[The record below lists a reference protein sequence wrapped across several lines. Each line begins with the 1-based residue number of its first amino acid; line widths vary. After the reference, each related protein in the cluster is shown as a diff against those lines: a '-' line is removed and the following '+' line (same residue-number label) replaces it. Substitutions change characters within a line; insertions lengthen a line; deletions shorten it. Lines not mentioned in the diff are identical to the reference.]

1 MTGVR
6 PSTRTYNAILAG
18 HSKFGRSDEISTIL
32 AEMAKDEVPKDSYTY
47 SLLVRAY
54 ASAADMRK
62 AFGTRHTAHSTP
74 RVGCPSPPTANHVRF
89 SLLSARR

>member
-1 MTGVR
+1 VVAGGVNVIVTGVR

-62 AFGTRHTAHSTP
+62 AFGTRHAHSTP
-74 RVGCPSPPTANHVRF
+74 CWLPLPPNGQ
-89 SLLSARR
+89 

>member
-1 MTGVR
+1 
-6 PSTRTYNAILAG
+6 
-18 HSKFGRSDEISTIL
+18 
-32 AEMAKDEVPKDSYTY
+32 MAKDEVPKDSYTY

-62 AFGTRHTAHSTP
+62 AFGTRHTHTAP
-74 RVGCPSPPTANHVRF
+74 RVGCPSPPTANNVRF